1 MPAETHSY
9 REEITESQV
18 LELLWVLVTDP
29 DSTDFGGEPEPHRSL
44 EELGIDEDLALLSL
58 WDATTEEYGERTLG
72 DLDVEEARASRDLGQ
87 LAKVFAR
94 ACAGDPDGED
104 D

>member
-9 REEITESQV
+9 REEITEAQV

-29 DSTDFGGEPEPHRSL
+29 DVAGAPEPERTL

-87 LAKVFAR
+87 LAKVFAK
-94 ACAGDPDGED
+94 ACAAGSDHED